1 MIITESQIYVP
12 VQYGTKYILETLE
25 DAGHKIETLLVC
37 GGLSQNPLF
46 IQIQAD
52 VLGLPVLCP
61 VEKESVLIGAAI
73 LGSYAARKF
82 NTIYDAIKTMG
93 GSANIVKPKNECHK

>member
-1 MIITESQIYVP
+1 M
-12 VQYGTKYILETLE
+12 ETLE
-25 DAGHKIETLLVC
+25 AGGHRIETLLVC

-61 VEKESVLIGAAI
+61 IEKESVLIGAAI
-73 LGSYAARKF
+73 LGSYAARTF

-93 GSANIVKPKNECHK
+93 GSANIVKPRSECYK

>member
-1 MIITESQIYVP
+1 MFLQ
-12 VQYGTKYILETLE
+12 QYGTRYILETLE
-25 DAGHKIETLLVC
+25 AAGHRIDTLLIC

-73 LGSYAARKF
+73 LGSYAAGKF
-82 NTIYDAIKTMG
+82 NTIYDAIQAMG
-93 GSANIVKPKNECHK
+93 GSANVVKPKNECYK

>member
-1 MIITESQIYVP
+1 M
-12 VQYGTKYILETLE
+12 ETLE
-25 DAGHKIETLLVC
+25 AAGHRIETLLVC

-73 LGSYAARKF
+73 LGSYAAEKF
-82 NTIYDAIKTMG
+82 DTMYDAIKTMG
-93 GSANIVKPKNECHK
+93 GPASIVKPRNECYK